1 MYVADGSVVREVRL
15 PVPSPVP
22 VVEAL
27 RARLLVSDIPGA
39 LALIHPLQRSL
50 FDQIYHD
57 IEPDLPV
64 DAAAMGAMR
73 LDFVR
78 GDRAIVEMDT
88 TLSVDGAPLPM
99 TVPVHLTR
107 AEDGTWQIFDYRS
120 S

>member
-22 VVEAL
+22 VVQAL

-39 LALIHPLQRSL
+39 LELIHPLQRSL

-64 DAAAMGAMR
+64 DAAGMGAMR
-73 LDFVR
+73 VDLVR
-78 GDRAIVEMDT
+78 GDRAIVRMET
-88 TLSVDGAPLPM
+88 EITIEGSPLAM
-99 TVPVHLTR
+99 SVPVHLSR
-107 AEDGTWQIFDYRS
+107 AEDGTWQIVDY
-120 S
+120 